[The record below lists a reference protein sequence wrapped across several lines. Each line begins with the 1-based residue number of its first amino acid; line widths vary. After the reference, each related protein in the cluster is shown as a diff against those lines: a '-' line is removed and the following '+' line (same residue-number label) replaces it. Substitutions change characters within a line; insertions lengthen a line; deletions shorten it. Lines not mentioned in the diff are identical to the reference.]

1 MIITNKI
8 QIDAVDKQI
17 NRALKFNLEDR
28 LPDLYAKEEKLLAQ
42 LEKLAEPVVVDEAS
56 KKREACPVQD
66 LIDLSSP
73 KTPRNN

>member
-28 LPDLYAKEEKLLAQ
+28 LPNLYAKEENLLAQ
-42 LEKLAEPVVVDEAS
+42 LEKLTEPEVIDKAS
-56 KKREACPVQD
+56 KIREACPVQD